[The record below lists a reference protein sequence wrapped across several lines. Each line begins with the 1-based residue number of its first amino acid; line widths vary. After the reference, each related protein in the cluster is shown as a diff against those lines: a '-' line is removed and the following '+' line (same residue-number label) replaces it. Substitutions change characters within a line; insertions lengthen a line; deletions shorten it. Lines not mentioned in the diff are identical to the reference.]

1 MLVVTMIA
9 VTIIIN
15 NCHLRCWQMSIHTL
29 HAVNTHTYV
38 RTPFVNLFYRIV
50 IDSETVAA
58 TVSFLSDLFRR

>member
-1 MLVVTMIA
+1 
-9 VTIIIN
+9 
-15 NCHLRCWQMSIHTL
+15 MSIHTL